1 MPMHNS
7 QTMLAHIPVL
17 VATDILVMVML
28 VKTSTNV
35 MQPCLVVNVVID
47 FDSEYNAEYSED
59 GF

>member
-1 MPMHNS
+1 
-7 QTMLAHIPVL
+7 
-17 VATDILVMVML
+17 MVML